1 MALDTFYRSRLIH
14 DTPLNNFASWT
25 LQPVRYLAG
34 QRDICIVNDKI
45 RIQTPL
51 HYKYTQE
58 SWAKTAQMVALLIP
72 SLILGT
78 IAQAI
83 NYFVTPEIRAT
94 FTLPPESSSL
104 PPPSPFK
111 GQRRDS
117 SDSSPSS
124 SPKPRRLIDD
134 PDDIGF
140 STDSK
145 PATPHRDADG
155 TEVVHSDS
163 EEEVDGADEDLDS
176 SSQSSDA
183 SGDEEG
189 PPVHLGD
196 EEILLGSL
204 FDDPIP
210 TEGHPKGTAV
220 VGAHHNSDSESS
232 THE

>member
-14 DTPLNNFASWT
+14 DTPLNNFAIWT

-83 NYFVTPEIRAT
+83 NYFITPEIQAT
-94 FTLPPESSSL
+94 FTLPPESSSP

-111 GQRRDS
+111 GERRDS

-124 SPKPRRLIDD
+124 SPKPRRLITDAD
-134 PDDIGF
+134 TIGF
-140 STDSK
+140 STDPK
-145 PATPHRDADG
+145 PATPHREADD
-155 TEVVHSDS
+155 TRVVHSDA
-163 EEEVDGADEDLDS
+163 EEEVDSADENLDS
-176 SSQSSDA
+176 SSQSSHA
-183 SGDEEG
+183 SEVKENSDDERMF
-189 PPVHLGD
+189 
-196 EEILLGSL
+196 IGSL

-210 TEGHPKGTAV
+210 TEDHPKGTAV
-220 VGAHHNSDSESS
+220 VGAHPAADSEGS